1 MDQGIGISA
10 EDGSLLLALKTAYSD
25 RYTIRVTPGT
35 ERPWSALRLDDPAK
49 RLEAATGRQ
58 LRDCLWRDYN
68 SWQSESRRM
77 TS

>member
-1 MDQGIGISA
+1 MEQGIGISA
-10 EDGSLLLALKTAYSD
+10 EDGSLLFALKTAYSD
-25 RYTIRVTPGT
+25 RYTISVTPGT
-35 ERPWSALRLDDPAK
+35 ERPWSADRLGGTAR
-49 RLEAATGRQ
+49 RLEASTCEE